1 MYFFEKGLKKTR
13 RDFKRDFEL
22 GFEFK
27 KPPFFGGLFWMY
39 EECTIG

>member
-1 MYFFEKGLKKTR
+1 LKKVLKR
-13 RDFKRDFEL
+13 LVEVLKRDFEL